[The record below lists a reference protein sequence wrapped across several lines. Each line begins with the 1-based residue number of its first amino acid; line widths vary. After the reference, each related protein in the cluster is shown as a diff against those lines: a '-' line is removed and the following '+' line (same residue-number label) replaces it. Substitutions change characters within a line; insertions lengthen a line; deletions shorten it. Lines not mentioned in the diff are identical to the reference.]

1 MFASMFATIRESLMG
16 LFSQKIIDVINGL
29 FGGLLG

>member
-1 MFASMFATIRESLMG
+1 MFNSIFAVIRDTLTG
-16 LFSQKIIDVINGL
+16 LFSQKIVDVINGL